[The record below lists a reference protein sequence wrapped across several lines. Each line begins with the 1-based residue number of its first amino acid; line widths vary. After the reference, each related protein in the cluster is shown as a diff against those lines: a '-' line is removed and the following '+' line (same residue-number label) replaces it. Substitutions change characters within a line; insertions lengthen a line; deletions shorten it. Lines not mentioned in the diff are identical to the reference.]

1 MNKGGERQSA
11 AGLAGNKEPALA
23 PARLSPQ
30 RAPPN
35 RKRVRLPPE
44 ERERMILEGALRFF
58 AERGF
63 AADTRDLA
71 RTLGVSQSLIYRY
84 FGNKENLLER
94 VYEQTFIARW
104 KDSWEPLLRDRGVPL
119 GERLRHFY
127 LDYFN
132 VVDDPIWI
140 RIAMRSSLAGHT
152 LTRRYVE
159 GHIELLLTVIAD
171 EARHA
176 TTRWNPKFTGH
187 ELELAWHLH
196 STLIYYL
203 IRKYIHRLSVSND
216 IPGLIEIMVENFLT
230 GISAGV
236 GLEANVEKG
245 NRRRTGFQ

>member
-1 MNKGGERQSA
+1 MDKGGKRQSA
-11 AGLAGNKEPALA
+11 AGPAGKEPALA

-104 KDSWEPLLRDRGVPL
+104 KDSWEPLLRERSVPL
-119 GERLRHFY
+119 GERLRRFY

-140 RIAMRSSLAGHT
+140 RIAMRSSLAGHS

-159 GHIELLLTVIAD
+159 SHIELLLKVIAD

-203 IRKYIHRLSVSND
+203 VRKYIHRLSVSKD
-216 IPGLIEIMVENFLT
+216 VPELIEIMVENFLT
-230 GISAGV
+230 GINAGA
-236 GLEANVEKG
+236 GLEADVEKADQ
-245 NRRRTGFQ
+245 RSAGFQ